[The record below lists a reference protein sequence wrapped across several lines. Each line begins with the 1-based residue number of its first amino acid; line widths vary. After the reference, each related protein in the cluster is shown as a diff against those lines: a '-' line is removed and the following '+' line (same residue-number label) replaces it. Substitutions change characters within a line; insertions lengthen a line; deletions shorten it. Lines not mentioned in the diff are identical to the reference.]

1 MKQKTEIH
9 TSLAMLIS
17 VFGDPTRADNET
29 SSYEWQIEFA
39 DGNKATLR
47 NLSTGTSTGRLQ
59 TWELSSESDAGI
71 AQVNAKLAEGENY
84 YDGALHPELFSN
96 RDA

>member
-1 MKQKTEIH
+1 MTHKTEIH

-17 VFGDPTRADNET
+17 VFGDPTHADNET
-29 SSYEWQIEFA
+29 NSCEWQIEFA
-39 DGNKATLR
+39 DGDKATLR
-47 NLSTGTSTGRLQ
+47 NLSTGGSSGRIQ
-59 TWELSSESDAGI
+59 TWELSSESEAGI
-71 AQVNAKLAEGENY
+71 TQVNAKLAEGENY